1 MKRNIFLAFCC
12 FAWLGFTACSD
23 EYADATSKHVYGENE
38 NPYMRIDMDAQ
49 MSVTAPL
56 EVNGE
61 HAYTVNLADYAANF
75 EEKMGMSLDAVISGL
90 DNGTTVFYPINATR
104 SQWLKTPYSVNNSGW
119 YFNSANQP
127 CTADDADCK
136 ATVTLDK
143 AAKALTV
150 ELTEGGIVAGT
161 VLSINVGFAV
171 NGPDYDNYLRFT
183 FEVSVTDPTVAVTS
197 ADLPNTDYTPVDL
210 MLTDIES
217 NLTAVFNMSLE
228 EFIAAF
234 DAGTIKFY
242 AANPSTGVWDTE
254 SAYTGEEPAGYWFDE
269 TGAVCAY
276 PGTVCA
282 NFKPDTESIG
292 ESCVKL
298 CCMPG
303 LTAGEQYMCSFGFV
317 DTTDSSKFF
326 RYIVT
331 CNIVE

>member
-1 MKRNIFLAFCC
+1 MKRNIFLALCC
-12 FAWLGFTACSD
+12 FACLSFTACSD
-23 EYADATSKHVYGENE
+23 DYADASSKHVYGENE
-38 NPYMRIDMDAQ
+38 NPYMRVDIDAQ

-61 HAYTVNLADYAANF
+61 HAYTVNLADYADKF
-75 EEKMGMSLDAVISGL
+75 EEKMGMSLDAVMSGL

-104 SQWLKTPYSVNNSGW
+104 NQWVKTAYNAGTGW

-127 CTADDADCK
+127 CEANDEYCRAMVSLNQSART
-136 ATVTLDK
+136 
-143 AAKALTV
+143 LTV

-161 VLSINVGFAV
+161 VLSLNVGFAV

-183 FEVSVTDPTVAVTS
+183 FEVSVTDPTVSVTS
-197 ADLPNTDYTPVDL
+197 VNLPNTDYTAVDL
-210 MLTDIES
+210 MLTDVEA

-234 DAGTIKFY
+234 DAGTIRFY
-242 AANPSTGVWDTE
+242 AANPSTGTWDTE
-254 SAYTGEEPAGYWFDE
+254 SAYTGEEPAGYWFDA
-269 TGAVCAY
+269 TGTVCAY

-282 NFKPDTESIG
+282 NFKPDSESVS
-292 ESCVKL
+292 ESCVKV

-303 LTAGEQYMCSFGFV
+303 LTAGDSYMCSFGFV

>member
-1 MKRNIFLAFCC
+1 MKRNVFLAFCC

-171 NGPDYDNYLRFT
+171 NGPDYDDYLRFT
-183 FEVSVTDPTVAVTS
+183 FEVSVTDPTVAVLSVTFS
-197 ADLPNTDYTPVDL
+197 ADTPTTTVNLADYQENIETVF
-210 MLTDIES
+210 DIPYEDFL
-217 NLTAVFNMSLE
+217 NE
-228 EFIAAF
+228 IA
-234 DAGTIKFY
+234 TNENIKFCL
-242 AANPSTGVWDTE
+242 ANASTNEWTDMGE
-254 SAYTGEEPAGYWFDE
+254 NYTANAPGYW
-269 TGAVCAY
+269 
-276 PGTVCA
+276 
-282 NFKPDTESIG
+282 
-292 ESCVKL
+292 
-298 CCMPG
+298 M
-303 LTAGEQYMCSFGFV
+303 
-317 DTTDSSKFF
+317 DTTGNYISWGVDGFAAYIEYYSTDEACGIGYNADLASGTTGNFNAGWVDMNDPSKSFHL
-326 RYIVT
+326 IVSW
-331 CNIVE
+331 NIQ